1 MEARLAAGID
11 LGGTKIR
18 TGLVNDEGTVIGEV
32 ITLATPVTEGTEVIL
47 AALEKSVRMA
57 LGREYTL
64 ESLAGVG
71 IGSPGPLSIYDGK
84 ILTPQNLKPLHNY
97 PLRDEL
103 SRRLQKSVF
112 LNNDANAFALAESF
126 FGAAKDASVAIGIT
140 LGTGLGCGITIDKKL
155 YVGRTETAAEIWCSP
170 YGDGILE
177 DVLSG
182 TGLENLY
189 KKATGKFVPG
199 AEIAGR
205 AKNGE
210 PAALDTWLKFGDHL
224 GRTLAWLVN
233 VLDPDAI
240 VIGGSV
246 SNSFELFEIPTRE
259 SLHKFINPMPK
270 GNVVVAPAQL
280 GDEAGFIGAAALVFE
295 DAL

>member
-1 MEARLAAGID
+1 METKLAAGID

-18 TGLVNDEGTVIGEV
+18 AGLVTETGSVIGEV
-32 ITLATPVTEGTEVIL
+32 ITLATPVTEGTEAIL
-47 AALEKSVRMA
+47 AELEKSVKMA
-57 LGREYTL
+57 LGNTYTM
-64 ESLAGVG
+64 EDLAGVG
-71 IGSPGPLSIYDGK
+71 IGAPGPLSIYDGK
-84 ILTPQNLKPLHNY
+84 ILTPQNLKPLHDCL
-97 PLRDEL
+97 LRDVL
-103 SRRLQKSVF
+103 TSRLKTPVF

-140 LGTGLGCGITIDKKL
+140 LGTGLGCGITFDNKL
-155 YVGRTETAAEIWCSP
+155 YIGRTETAAEIWCSP

-182 TGLENLY
+182 TGLQNLY
-189 KKATGKFVPG
+189 KKSTGEFVPG
-199 AEIAGR
+199 VEIAGR
-205 AKNGE
+205 AKYGE
-210 PAALDTWLKFGDHL
+210 PAALDTWQEFGTHL
-224 GRTLAWLVN
+224 GRALAWLVN
-233 VLDPDAI
+233 MLDPDVI

-270 GNVVVAPAQL
+270 GNVVVSPAQL
-280 GDEAGFIGAAALVFE
+280 GDDAGFIGAAALVFE